1 MQVFKKTGKN
11 ILFFI
16 ILFFILAGV
25 SGVIES
31 ALTKNDSFVP
41 SRNKSY
47 YRIRREPEQT
57 VDVLV
62 LGDSLS
68 YSSFAPPELWDR
80 NGITSFLCAQ
90 SGQKIQESYLM
101 LETAMKT
108 QSPKLVILETN
119 AMFRGQSGIAG
130 LQEIIESWGNNYIS
144 IFRSHDVWKSF
155 LIDKEYPEEN
165 FKGFLYRTDI
175 QPYEQGPYMIQT
187 KEQSPFPEQVPVYM
201 EKIQDLCREKGADLL
216 LVSTPSPK
224 NYNYARHNS
233 LASYAAENGIP
244 YLDMNLKLNEI
255 GIDWKKDTLDKG
267 DHLNYSGA
275 HKVTTCLAK
284 YLNEQYD
291 LPDHRGE
298 KGYSSWTH
306 QAKTYHGLVGG
317 NVPSRQARK

>member
-11 ILFFI
+11 ILFFA
-16 ILFFILAGV
+16 ILFLILAGV

-31 ALTKNDSFVP
+31 ALTRNDSFVP

-47 YRIRREPEQT
+47 YRIKREPEQT

-68 YSSFAPPELWDR
+68 YSSIAPPELWD
-80 NGITSFLCAQ
+80 NSGITSFVCAQ

-101 LETAMKT
+101 LETAMET

-119 AMFRGQSGIAG
+119 AMFRGQSGITG
-130 LQEIIESWGNNYIS
+130 LQEMIESWGNNYIS

-155 LIDKEYPEEN
+155 LIDKQYPEEN
-165 FKGFLYRTDI
+165 FKGFLYRTEV
-175 QPYEQGPYMIQT
+175 QPYEKGPYMIQT
-187 KEQSPFPEQVPVYM
+187 EEQSPFPEQVPVYM
-201 EKIQDLCREKGADLL
+201 EKIRDLCREKGAELL

-233 LASYAAENGIP
+233 LAAYAAENGIP
-244 YLDMNLKLNEI
+244 YLDMNLKLDEL

-275 HKVTTCLAK
+275 HKVTACLTR

-298 KGYSSWTH
+298 KEFTSWDK
-306 QAKTYHGLVGG
+306 QAKAYRGLVGG
-317 NVPSRQARK
+317 NVTSQQARK